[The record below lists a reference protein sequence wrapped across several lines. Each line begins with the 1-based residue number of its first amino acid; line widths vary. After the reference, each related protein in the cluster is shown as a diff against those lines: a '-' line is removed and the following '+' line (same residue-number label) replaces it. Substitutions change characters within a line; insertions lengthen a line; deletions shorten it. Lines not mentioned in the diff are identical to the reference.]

1 MKKFRSNA
9 SRADWAKR
17 VSLLYIFFSVI
28 GIGFNVFKLNFLFK
42 IKRGEDFYQM
52 DAELIDH
59 FDQLFGITLIG
70 LYIAFMILFIMWYR
84 RAYFNLHQ
92 KFNYLQLSE
101 GWAAGAWFVPI
112 LNLFRPYVI
121 MKEMIEESGNYLK
134 KTGVIVPTQAN
145 KIIAPWWTFFLLAM
159 ILGRILWKMQA
170 EDIDKLI
177 HMTELL
183 IVSFGVDILA
193 YFFTWRLINYYAQRE
208 KLMEIA
214 EKELEIVNHTS
225 SSPENEMLT
234 I

>member
-9 SRADWAKR
+9 IRADWAKKI
-17 VSLLYIFFSVI
+17 SLLSIFFSVV
-28 GIGFNVFKLNFLFK
+28 GIIFNAYKLGFLHK
-42 IKRGEDFYQM
+42 IKIGEDFNQM

-59 FDQLFGITLIG
+59 IDQLLGVTMIG
-70 LYIAFMILFIMWYR
+70 LYISFMILFIMWFR

-121 MKEMIEESGNYLK
+121 MKEMVEESANYLRK
-134 KTGVIVPTQAN
+134 VGVDVGSKAKNILN
-145 KIIAPWWTFFLLAM
+145 PWWTFTVISM
-159 ILGRILWKMQA
+159 ILGRIIWKMKTDSL
-170 EDIDKLI
+170 EELIDL
-177 HMTELL
+177 TELL
-183 IVSFGVDILA
+183 IASFTIDIIT
-193 YFFTWRLINYYAQRE
+193 YFLFWRMIKFYSERE